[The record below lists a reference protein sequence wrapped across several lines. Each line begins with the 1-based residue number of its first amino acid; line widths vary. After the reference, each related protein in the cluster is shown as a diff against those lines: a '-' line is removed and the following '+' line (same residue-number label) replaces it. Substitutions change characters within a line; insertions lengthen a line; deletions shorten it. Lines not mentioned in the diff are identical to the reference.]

1 MSRSDIGVNAK
12 RKLTW
17 LLPNSC
23 LLVAGMEP
31 TDRHKIRSDI
41 MLTEMTH
48 LELIRCNVEGMEHPE
63 LSTTINSQR
72 PLGSRDRT
80 ETRRR
85 KIWVLEGGYT
95 ADTRHRDKIREK
107 ELQHAQLMHALQVR
121 GFDAKL
127 MVLTFGLGG
136 TVYQQAA
143 EDQRL
148 LGVNM
153 TSDKNTLRAAH
164 LHSVECAV
172 NIITQ

>member
-1 MSRSDIGVNAK
+1 
-12 RKLTW
+12 
-17 LLPNSC
+17 
-23 LLVAGMEP
+23 
-31 TDRHKIRSDI
+31 

-48 LELIRCNVEGMEHPE
+48 LELMRYTAEGMEHPE
-63 LSTTINSQR
+63 LSTTINSRR
-72 PLGSRDRT
+72 PLGSRDGT

-85 KIWVLEGGYT
+85 KVWVLEGGYT
-95 ADTRHRDKIREK
+95 ADTRHRDKMREK
-107 ELQHAQLMHALQVR
+107 ESQHAQLMHALQVR

-143 EDQRL
+143 EDLRL

-153 TSDKNTLRAAH
+153 TSVKNTLRAIH

-172 NIITQ
+172 NIITQRRIMDRQKLLHSTDRPP